1 MTIFDHNAQTASA
14 ALSAFTALLGFAA
27 PWPFVVTGCFFAL
40 AGGFAGMF
48 VSPPEQRMGVWT
60 TLGVALLIGVFAGLL
75 HPQFSHFGSLFAWIS
90 NVPLQLVMGVA
101 GLSSRWIAKRLVAG
115 RLPRFTSGKGEGDV

>member
-1 MTIFDHNAQTASA
+1 MIVVDTKLQAVSA
-14 ALSAFTALLGFAA
+14 ALAAFTSMLGFVA

-48 VSPPEQRMGVWT
+48 VSPPEERLGIWA
-60 TLGVALLIGVFAGLL
+60 TLGVALLIGMFAGMM
-75 HPQFSHFGSLFAWIS
+75 HPQFEHFGSLFAWIT

-101 GLSSRWIAKRLVAG
+101 GLSSRWIAKRLVMG
-115 RLPRFTSGKGEGDV
+115 RLPVFKKGADDAG